1 MVSPNE
7 AVHACNFCEGAIS
20 FSLMFCNRIFFFIMS
35 YLVPLLCSRCL
46 KLFDCRSLVPTVFFE
61 CQVPHSFTQV
71 LFNEII
77 SLPKFVDLIIKL
89 SYENF
94 VLKNLKEKYLTSSL
108 FLSLIREMQIIS
120 FHNLSHIWYYSGFPE
135 HTKLA
140 ILTLLP
146 TLYSRKFAVSFI

>member
-1 MVSPNE
+1 MHV
-7 AVHACNFCEGAIS
+7 IS
-20 FSLMFCNRIFFFIMS
+20 VKVPFHFLLCFVIEYFSLSMS
-35 YLVPLLCSRCL
+35 YLAYLFLVPLLCSRCL
-46 KLFDCRSLVPTVFFE
+46 KLFDCRSLVSTAFFE

-94 VLKNLKEKYLTSSL
+94 VPKNLKEKYLTSNL

-120 FHNLSHIWYYSGFPE
+120 FHDLSHIWYYSGFPAD
-135 HTKLA
+135 TKLA

-146 TLYSRKFAVSFI
+146 TLYSHKFAVSFI